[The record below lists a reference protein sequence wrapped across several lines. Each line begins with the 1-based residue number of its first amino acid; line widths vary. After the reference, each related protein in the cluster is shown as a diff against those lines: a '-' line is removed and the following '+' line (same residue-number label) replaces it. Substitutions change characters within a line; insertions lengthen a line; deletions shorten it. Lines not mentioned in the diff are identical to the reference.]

1 MKGLDRAMHNR
12 ISLARIAGL
21 TLGLLAACGGRLADD
36 PSASGVDASIDSP
49 PPAPLTC
56 TAESDCAGQCDG
68 SSACCCDVGAGVCY
82 SPSSGQCASSAPGSS
97 EEDSGFRPPI

>member
-1 MKGLDRAMHNR
+1 MHNG

-49 PPAPLTC
+49 AATPSTC
-56 TAESDCAGQCDG
+56 SAESDCVGECDG
-68 SSACCCDVGAGVCY
+68 AGACCCDVGAGVCY
-82 SPSSGQCASSAPGSS
+82 SPQSGECRSSAPGSS